1 MIRMLVAPMMS
12 VAVAA
17 GLVSFAGPAVA
28 QPPGKGKGFDK
39 KDWFEKKDGF
49 EKGGFGKKDGFEK
62 KGPERGSGD
71 PLRALEAD
79 LAKLKSLEADLEA
92 KLKQLKSPARAP
104 EPKAKDGPR
113 GPGGF
118 GPGGFGPPGGFGR
131 GGFGPGGFG
140 PPGMSRGEPSRGT
153 PGSGRGAASGAVQG
167 VVRAASGLS
176 AAQLKEVIKALEK
189 LESEKL
195 RAERSPSRPE
205 RPSFAPPS
213 RPEPKAGPRPEGRPA
228 PRTEGRPGS
237 SNDQILER
245 LDRLARELDEI
256 RRAVRK

>member
-17 GLVSFAGPAVA
+17 GLVSFADPAVA
-28 QPPGKGKGFDK
+28 QPPGKGKGSDK

-49 EKGGFGKKDGFEK
+49 EKGGFEK
-62 KGPERGSGD
+62 RGPERGPGD

-92 KLKQLKSPARAP
+92 RLKQLKSPARAP

-118 GPGGFGPPGGFGR
+118 NPPAGFGPPGGFGR

-140 PPGMSRGEPSRGT
+140 PPGMSRGEPSRGG

-176 AAQLKEVIKALEK
+176 AAQLKEVIQALEK
-189 LESEKL
+189 LEAEKL
-195 RAERSPSRPE
+195 RAERSPSRSE
-205 RPSFAPPS
+205 RPSFGPPQ
-213 RPEPKAGPRPEGRPA
+213 RPEPKGGPRSEGRPA
-228 PRTEGRPGS
+228 QRAEGRS
-237 SNDQILER
+237 SGTNDQILER